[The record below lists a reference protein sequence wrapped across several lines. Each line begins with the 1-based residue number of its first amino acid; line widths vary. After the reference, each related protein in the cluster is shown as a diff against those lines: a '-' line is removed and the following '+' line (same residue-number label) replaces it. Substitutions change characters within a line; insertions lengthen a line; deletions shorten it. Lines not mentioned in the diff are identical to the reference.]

1 MNIDEICKYINKTN
15 DIKVINKIL
24 KKLNNYDI
32 PYYYANKLKNILESK
47 SNNLIQK
54 EPNLYAEL
62 FYFLTLLIL
71 FTINSSNLIVILLE
85 IVLSYMIRKLST
97 ISFPKIFTNDVG
109 VSYINLEEYEILLQG
124 LKETLKF
131 KENNNYVDYML
142 TKETSN
148 IVNEKIFGNKSN
160 NVNEKDVA
168 YNEQLVNEL
177 NKCLEYEGI
186 NAFNY
191 FLKIVNNVKKNN
203 SIVIQNY
210 AFELLPKYFLLLCE
224 KNQNI
229 NLMSILKLFDS
240 YFITI
245 LFKYL
250 CIKEDYMPYNEE
262 FLLNDQKEFR
272 SLTETLLEI
281 HLEDYERSRKK
292 DV

>member
-62 FYFLTLLIL
+62 LYFLTLLIL

>member
-15 DIKVINKIL
+15 DIKVINKLL

-62 FYFLTLLIL
+62 LYFLTLLIL